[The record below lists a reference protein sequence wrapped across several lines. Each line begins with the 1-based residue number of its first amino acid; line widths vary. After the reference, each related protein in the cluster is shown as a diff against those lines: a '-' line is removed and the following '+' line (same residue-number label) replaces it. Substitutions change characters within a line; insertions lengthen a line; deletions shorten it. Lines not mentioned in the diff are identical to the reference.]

1 MPTIR
6 VPFAITAR
14 PSADAGA
21 SVDVPVVGPTTF
33 DKVFSTEPLIGS
45 SVVEMVSVLG
55 AGGPLA
61 YVAMER
67 VEGSLDGESGA
78 FALRH
83 VGSIVDGVAV
93 LTLDVVEGSGTRD
106 LAGLS
111 GIGSIE
117 HTGDG
122 AFLTLT
128 YSLPG

>member
-21 SVDVPVVGPTTF
+21 PANVPVVGPTTF

-55 AGGPLA
+55 ADGPLA

-67 VEGSLDGESGA
+67 IEGSLDGASGA
-78 FALRH
+78 FVLRH
-83 VGSIVDGVAV
+83 IGSIVDGVAV

-106 LAGLS
+106 LVGLT
-111 GIGSIE
+111 GNGSIQ
-117 HTGDG
+117 HASDG

-128 YSLPG
+128 YSRPS